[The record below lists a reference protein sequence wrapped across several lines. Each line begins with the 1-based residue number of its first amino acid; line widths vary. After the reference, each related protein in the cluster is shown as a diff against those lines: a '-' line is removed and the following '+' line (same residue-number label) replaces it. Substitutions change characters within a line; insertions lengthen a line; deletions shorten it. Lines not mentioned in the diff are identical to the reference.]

1 MPDDHGS
8 NHLPALTSD
17 MSPTPCSHKGLTSR
31 NLALGTS
38 RNFVSFIKYFF
49 NYERKSPEP
58 CGFGLLLGHPLFRS
72 VGTGCDGSGT
82 WIRTKINRFRVCC
95 PAIRRSR
102 SVVSEVLSFAQ
113 YFRTK
118 RRDTVPAV
126 IPERS
131 EPDERFT
138 LICERSDGTRR
149 NRDPG
154 IKRVIK
160 RVAPDWC
167 KQRRA
172 RARV

>member
-72 VGTGCDGSGT
+72 VGTGCYGSGT
-82 WIRTKINRFRVCC
+82 WIRTMIHGFKGRC

-102 SVVSEVLSFAQ
+102 ITTGSHYSGPFRSSSLRRPRRTSMYASAVLAPAEQNCLRIMTSGRSVM
-113 YFRTK
+113 
-118 RRDTVPAV
+118 RR
-126 IPERS
+126 E
-131 EPDERFT
+131 
-138 LICERSDGTRR
+138 
-149 NRDPG
+149 
-154 IKRVIK
+154 
-160 RVAPDWC
+160 APQKPPQGSVFC
-167 KQRRA
+167 SSTQPPP
-172 RARV
+172 